1 MERRLR
7 IKKGTGRKEKK
18 RKRRRKREKKEVAFP
33 HILFYN

>member
-7 IKKGTGRKEKK
+7 IKKGTGRKENK